1 MTSGQ
6 LFVISAPSGTGK
18 STLIQALRGRMNGLG
33 YSVSYTSRKPRGEE
47 KDGTDYHFVSRADFK
62 TMIDREEFV
71 EWAQVFDEYYGTA
84 VSTLKQLVSNNLD
97 VLLDLDIHGA
107 RNIRRYFE
115 DSVLIFVLPPSL
127 KVLEERLRKRGTERD
142 ENVRARMKRAVQEIK
157 SCLIY
162 DHILINDDL
171 ETTVD
176 ELRAVVMADR
186 SKARR
191 RQPLVKSL
199 YRISLV

>member
-1 MTSGQ
+1 
-6 LFVISAPSGTGK
+6 
-18 STLIQALRGRMNGLG
+18 
-33 YSVSYTSRKPRGEE
+33 
-47 KDGTDYHFVSRADFK
+47 
-62 TMIDREEFV
+62 
-71 EWAQVFDEYYGTA
+71 